1 MEGEARTSQQD
12 VSDVGWCIQRG
23 VRRLMSQR
31 NKDRASAQLLTEG
44 RSKHMSTTYDVVQ
57 TLDLKGLPCPIPVVR
72 VGKAI
77 KSIDVGEILEALATD
92 PGVMMDIPAWCKS
105 TGHEMVELAR
115 FENVFR
121 FVLRRAH

>member
-1 MEGEARTSQQD
+1 
-12 VSDVGWCIQRG
+12 
-23 VRRLMSQR
+23 
-31 NKDRASAQLLTEG
+31 
-44 RSKHMSTTYDVVQ
+44 MSTGHEIVQ

-77 KSIDVGEILEALATD
+77 KTIDIGQILEALATD

-115 FENVFR
+115 AEGVFH